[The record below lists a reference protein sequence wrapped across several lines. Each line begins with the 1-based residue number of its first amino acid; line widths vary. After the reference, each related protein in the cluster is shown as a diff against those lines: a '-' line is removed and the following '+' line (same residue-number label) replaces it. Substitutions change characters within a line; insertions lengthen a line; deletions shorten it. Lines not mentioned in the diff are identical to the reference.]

1 MKSPKAAYL
10 YSLLEDF
17 GFIIWILL
25 LPYLLFNCFFIC
37 IIVLLI
43 IITILVII
51 FFVFWWFH
59 LGLDVLSQH
68 YWCNVIYIMQQY
80 VYLSL
85 RLAGQFE
92 FVEAFVNFYITMSKK
107 ILLITAA
114 SKLSFA
120 NVFNKN
126 KCSVARGTGNTHF
139 TFNKRK
145 SRTCLSYRS

>member
-1 MKSPKAAYL
+1 MKSPKAVYL

-17 GFIIWILL
+17 GFIIWILQ
-25 LPYLLFNCFFIC
+25 LPYLLFSLFVFFIC
-37 IIVLLI
+37 IIDYNYYYLLF
-43 IITILVII
+43 

-68 YWCNVIYIMQQY
+68 YWWNVIYIMQHY
-80 VYLSL
+80 MYLSL